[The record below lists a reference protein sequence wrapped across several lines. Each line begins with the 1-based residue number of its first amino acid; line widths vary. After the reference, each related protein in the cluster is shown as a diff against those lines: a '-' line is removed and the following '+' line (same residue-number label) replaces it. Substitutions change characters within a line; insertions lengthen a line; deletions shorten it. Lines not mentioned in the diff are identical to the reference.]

1 MQSSNFG
8 MFGLQSS
15 RAYLPFTVGA
25 SPQTRNSTHVPC
37 MQDGFGLLDHQG
49 VPATFLL
56 NCWLCVEIIM
66 AEAEYIPTLVAPKL
80 LLRIQGQWSLLF
92 LSLLQYC
99 VRYNL

>member
-1 MQSSNFG
+1 MCPVCKTES
-8 MFGLQSS
+8 
-15 RAYLPFTVGA
+15 
-25 SPQTRNSTHVPC
+25 
-37 MQDGFGLLDHQG
+37 GLLDLQG

-99 VRYNL
+99 VQYNL